1 MELMLWSL
9 MISAGLL
16 ILTGLVPSRW
26 CSQFPYRLRDFV
38 TRAAGVQALLA
49 FLVTLNRGAVA
60 WRVSDASAGPEVLKI
75 AGVEVLLM
83 DGISC
88 LMFSLVSFI
97 GWVICRYSIRFLD
110 GEPGLG
116 SYFRWTGLAIGS
128 VSLMAL
134 SGNLLLLI
142 AAWTLSS
149 VGLHH
154 LLMFYRERP
163 AARRAAWSKFTV
175 SRIGDLCLLVAAGL
189 IYLEYQ
195 TLNFT
200 TLFGLLDGVE
210 AAPSSGLVWAVWLLT
225 LGAAVKTAQFPFHTW
240 LPQTL
245 ETPTPVSALM
255 HAGIVNAGGYLL
267 IRTSPLVQLV
277 PAAMFSL
284 VLIGM
289 LTVCVAAVTMLTQ
302 NSIKR
307 RLAYSTVAQ
316 MGFMIL
322 QCGLG
327 AFSAAMLHLLAHS
340 FYKAHAFLS
349 SGSVLEQKL
358 ALGRGPGP
366 VQTKAVSA
374 ASLLLM
380 GTGVV
385 LGYLGLT
392 TLFGISPASKPGGI
406 LLGLIVCLALTGW
419 LKRAWQT
426 GERLLLF
433 RTACASGL
441 ICLLYCIA
449 FVSVDRL
456 MGAVPTLNPA
466 GVHPYLIGGSA
477 AVIVI
482 GFSAL
487 AFLNDRLTL
496 SRRPE
501 WMNSLYVHA
510 LNGFYI
516 EPWLRQRLGRLV
528 KQ

>member
-1 MELMLWSL
+1 MELMVWGL
-9 MISAGLL
+9 MIPAGLL
-16 ILTGLVPSRW
+16 ISVGLVPARW
-26 CSQFPYRLRDFV
+26 TRNFQNQLRDYV
-38 TRAAGVQALLA
+38 TWVAGAQALIA
-49 FLVTLNRGAVA
+49 MLVILKRVA
-60 WRVSDASAGPEVLKI
+60 GTWVEATSPMGSDFIEVG
-75 AGVEVLLM
+75 GVHVLLL

-88 LMFSLVSFI
+88 LMFALVSFV
-97 GWVICRYSIRFLD
+97 GWAIARYSVRFLD

-116 SYFRWTGLAIGS
+116 NYYRWTGLVIGA

-134 SGNLLLLI
+134 AGNLFLFI
-142 AAWTLSS
+142 AAWALSS
-149 VGLHH
+149 LGLHH

-163 AARRAAWSKFTV
+163 AARRAAWNKFIV
-175 SRIGDLCLLVAAGL
+175 SRIGDVCLLIAAGL
-189 IYLEYQ
+189 VYQEYQ
-195 TLNFT
+195 TLNFSV
-200 TLFGLLDGVE
+200 LFRLIDGGEV
-210 AAPSSGLVWAVWLLT
+210 AQTSGLIWAVWLLV

-245 ETPTPVSALM
+245 DTPTPVSALM

-277 PAAMFSL
+277 PSAMISL

-289 LTVCVAAVTMLTQ
+289 LTVCVAATTMLTQ
-302 NSIKR
+302 NSIKK

-358 ALGRGPGP
+358 ALGRGPEPTQSKSVSP
-366 VQTKAVSA
+366 VQI
-374 ASLLLM
+374 LLT

-392 TLFGISPASKPGGI
+392 TLFGISPATKPGGI

-419 LKRAWQT
+419 LKLAWQS

-433 RTACASGL
+433 RTAFASGL

-456 MGAVPTLNPA
+456 VRPA
-466 GVHPYLIGGSA
+466 LTASPAETPLYLIAGA
-477 AVIVI
+477 AALTVV
-482 GFSAL
+482 GFFCL
-487 AFLNDRLTL
+487 FLLNDRLAQ
-496 SRRPE
+496 SRRPK
-501 WMNSLYVHA
+501 WMNSLYIHA
-510 LNGFYI
+510 VNGFYI
-516 EPWLRQRLGRLV
+516 EPWLRQRLGHLV